1 MTDVAQILQAEFETL
16 KGEIAALYA
25 KSANTGT
32 GSWAQSL
39 EVQVTEGSVTLLGS
53 GYLEGRKPGKQ
64 PPAKSIEQWLR
75 ERGIADLIAKEQSV
89 SGLAYV
95 IARKIASEG
104 WKPDKK
110 GTELAAEV
118 LTPQRI
124 QQVIDRAG
132 DTLIGRFTKD
142 IIDFL
147 KQIAAK

>member
-1 MTDVAQILQAEFETL
+1 MTDVAQIVQAEFETV
-16 KGEIAALYA
+16 KAEIAALYLQ
-25 KSANTGT
+25 SANAGT
-32 GSWAQSL
+32 GSWAHSL
-39 EVQVTEGSVTLLGS
+39 EVKVTEGSVTLLGS

-64 PPAKSIEQWLR
+64 PPTTAIEKWLQ
-75 ERGIADLIAKEQSV
+75 EQGIANLVAKEQSV

-95 IARKIASEG
+95 IARKIAREG

-110 GTELAAEV
+110 GTELAAQV

-124 QQVIDRAG
+124 QQVIDKAG
-132 DTLIGRFTKD
+132 DILIGRFTKD

>member
-1 MTDVAQILQAEFETL
+1 MTDVAQILQAEFEKL

-25 KSANTGT
+25 KSASAGT

-64 PPAKSIEQWLR
+64 PPTKAIEQWLQ
-75 ERGIADLIAKEQSV
+75 ERGIADLIAEEQSV

-95 IARKIASEG
+95 IARKIAREG

-132 DTLIGRFTKD
+132 DTLISRFTKD

>member
-1 MTDVAQILQAEFETL
+1 MTDVAQILQAEFDAI
-16 KGEIAALYA
+16 KAEIAALYA
-25 KSANTGT
+25 QSANAAT
-32 GSWAQSL
+32 GSWAHSL
-39 EVQVTEGSVTLLGS
+39 EVQVTEDSVTLMGN

-64 PPAKSIEQWLR
+64 PPTIAIEQWLR
-75 ERGIADLIAKEQSV
+75 ERGIADLVAKEHSV

-95 IARKIASEG
+95 IARKIGRQG

-124 QQVIDRAG
+124 QQIIDRAG
-132 DTLIGRFTKD
+132 DTLISRFTKD